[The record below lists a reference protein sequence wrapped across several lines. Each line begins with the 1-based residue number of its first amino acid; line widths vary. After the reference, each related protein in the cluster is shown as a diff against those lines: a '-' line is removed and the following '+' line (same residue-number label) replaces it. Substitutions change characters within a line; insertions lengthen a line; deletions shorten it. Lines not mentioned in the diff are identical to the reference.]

1 MSFTNIA
8 NLNVINQGTNGQL
21 LTNKERLNSNELST
35 NKFFKINSNSNG
47 TGSNN
52 NTDKADEER
61 SSTRN
66 YNADY
71 KSAVINKLTSKEN
84 LSSNVR
90 ISRKEVM
97 NSSHVSTS
105 KTKKNSVERKVLT
118 KQDSTILNSILNSS
132 KSTNNFNFGGH
143 LNSKGTSSQNQPS
156 KAKAS
161 TSDTP
166 NSFLLNKNNLNVNFF
181 QNILSGTNS
190 LPSDYNRLTS
200 KPDNN
205 PKVSAIQQKLTS
217 TASRAQNNSIQ
228 RQDSSSHKQVGYA
241 TKSNDRAK
249 SALQERR
256 K

>member
-1 MSFTNIA
+1 MSYSNIT
-8 NLNVINQGTNGQL
+8 NLNLVNQGTNGQL
-21 LTNKERLNSNELST
+21 ITNKERLNSNEISS
-35 NKFFKINSNSNG
+35 NKFYKINSHSNG

-66 YNADY
+66 FNNDY
-71 KSAVINKLTSKEN
+71 KSAVINKLTSKEH
-84 LSSNVR
+84 LSSNTRV
-90 ISRKEVM
+90 SRKEIL
-97 NSSHVSTS
+97 NSSNISTS
-105 KTKKNSVERKVLT
+105 KTKKSSVEKKVLT
-118 KQDSTILNSILNSS
+118 KQDSSLLNSILNSS
-132 KSTNNFNFGGH
+132 KSTNNFNFGTH
-143 LNSKGTSSQNQPS
+143 VNSKNISSLNQPS
-156 KAKAS
+156 KGKN
-161 TSDTP
+161 TDTP

-200 KPDNN
+200 KPDN
-205 PKVSAIQQKLTS
+205 PKVSILQQKFTS
-217 TASRAQNNSIQ
+217 TASRIQNNSIQ
-228 RQDSSSHKQVGYA
+228 RQDSSSHKSGNYA